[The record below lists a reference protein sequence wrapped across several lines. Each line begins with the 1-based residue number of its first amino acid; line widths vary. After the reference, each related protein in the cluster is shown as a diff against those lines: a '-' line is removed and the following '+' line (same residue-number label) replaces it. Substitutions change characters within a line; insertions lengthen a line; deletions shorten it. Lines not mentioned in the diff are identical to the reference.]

1 MGRVTIGSHV
11 FELSDEEASA
21 LGEAALIQQR
31 KGGWISPSDN
41 LLIAVT
47 PATEI
52 TLEISGEFADMAAAK
67 PDAILSKIQKP
78 RQATVLP
85 NVW

>member
-11 FELSDEEASA
+11 FELTDEEASA

-41 LLIAVT
+41 LLIAIT

-52 TLEISGEFADMAAAK
+52 TLEITGEFADMAAAK
-67 PDAILSKIQKP
+67 PEAILSKKQKP
-78 RQATVLP
+78 RQATVHP